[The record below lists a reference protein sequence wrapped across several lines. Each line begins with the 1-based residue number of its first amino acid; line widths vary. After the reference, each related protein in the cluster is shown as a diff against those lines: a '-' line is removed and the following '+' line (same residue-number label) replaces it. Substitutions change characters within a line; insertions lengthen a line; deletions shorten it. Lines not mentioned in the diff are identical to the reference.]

1 MNLSL
6 TSKGARV
13 VGPWPGA
20 EHESIPRSR
29 RLANG
34 VARIVDI
41 RMIQTLTGLR
51 SSATLCYAW
60 LLKKRSS

>member
-1 MNLSL
+1 VNLSL

-13 VGPWPGA
+13 VGPWPGPNTKA
-20 EHESIPRSR
+20 SR
-29 RLANG
+29 VQGDSLNG